1 MPAIA
6 QVYSIRTNAGG
17 SGRREGRPV
26 TARGLSL
33 ALLVLSLASSCR
45 RATGDEAL
53 VRRLG
58 ADGAWHH
65 CTVSGERR
73 PPAGFPPPPPAARA
87 DDRAG
92 PAAGA
97 LGGGVP
103 PRGPR

>member
-6 QVYSIRTNAGG
+6 QVYSMRTNAGG

-26 TARGLSL
+26 ITRGLSL

-45 RATGDEAL
+45 RATGDEPL

-73 PPAGFPPPPPAARA
+73 PPADCPHPHLAASADHVAAPGAGDLEVGLPA
-87 DDRAG
+87 
-92 PAAGA
+92 PA
-97 LGGGVP
+97 
-103 PRGPR
+103 

>member
-17 SGRREGRPV
+17 SGRREGKPV
-26 TARGLSL
+26 TTRGLWL

-45 RATGDEAL
+45 RATGDEPL

-73 PPAGFPPPPPAARA
+73 PAPECPPPHPRASANGVAR
-87 DDRAG
+87 
-92 PAAGA
+92 PAAGD
-97 LGGGVP
+97 LGGG
-103 PRGPR
+103 